1 MRRHKYVYVLHCRT
15 LIYVRQK
22 LTNLKDNIQVTIII
36 GDVNTSFSLIVRTS
50 KQEANQSA
58 KDISWLNGICK
69 TLYPTLAEHTSFSF
83 FF

>member
-1 MRRHKYVYVLHCRT
+1 MYSDTHRMAFLIAVVYTLKHSLRRHKYVYVLHCRT
-15 LIYVRQK
+15 LIYYVRQK

-58 KDISWLNGICK
+58 KDIS
-69 TLYPTLAEHTSFSF
+69 
-83 FF
+83 